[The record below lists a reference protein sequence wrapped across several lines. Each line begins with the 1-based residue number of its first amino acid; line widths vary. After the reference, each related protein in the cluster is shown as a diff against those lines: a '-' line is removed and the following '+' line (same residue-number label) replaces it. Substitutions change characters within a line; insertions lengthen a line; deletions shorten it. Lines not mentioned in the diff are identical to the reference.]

1 MREGVYT
8 GSLRGVFGLCSA
20 VLGEPFS
27 GWDPNMFIYLIT
39 HLHGR
44 EAHASSARWKTFQWA
59 SNFRFVRLKG
69 KESEHCQRVFN
80 DFLHQTLISK
90 LWFPIVSALLKT
102 KKHEKNSEN
111 PTRTAGRPWWIWLQV
126 SGLAEKSLKF
136 LLESRKK
143 PEQCVSYRITQMCV
157 WAGLC
162 AHLHS

>member
-102 KKHEKNSEN
+102 KKHEKTHQNSWKALMNLTSGFWISREI
-111 PTRTAGRPWWIWLQV
+111 PEVSFREQKKART
-126 SGLAEKSLKF
+126 
-136 LLESRKK
+136 
-143 PEQCVSYRITQMCV
+143 MCV
-157 WAGLC
+157 LQNNSNVRLSRSLC
-162 AHLHS
+162 TFTQLK